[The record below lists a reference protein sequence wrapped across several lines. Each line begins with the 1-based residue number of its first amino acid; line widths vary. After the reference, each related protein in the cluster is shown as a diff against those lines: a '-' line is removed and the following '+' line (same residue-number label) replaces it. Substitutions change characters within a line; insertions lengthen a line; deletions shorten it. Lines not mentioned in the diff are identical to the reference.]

1 MAVEDY
7 RELLDEELR
16 ANVYGTGY
24 STKEAFLEYLKLCG
38 RKFAWIWISFR
49 HI

>member
-16 ANVYGTGY
+16 ANVYGTGV
-24 STKEAFLEYLKLCG
+24 C
-38 RKFAWIWISFR
+38 FR
-49 HI
+49 LIEWK